1 MQAWST
7 VSHEK
12 PTGQCRYPHSGRG
25 VRARNGPPS
34 RVERYVPHSLR
45 RARGSERRSAADT
58 GGCTTCPAR
67 TRRRMRARQPRPR
80 RPRRR
85 RGRQSSTRRR
95 AACRRFGSR
104 RCTPSPSP
112 PRSRPS
118 GSPVVPTNPFCSSLC
133 GTRVARSRIHARR
146 TRSTPPHR
154 RSEQTMKTELDSL
167 ALRSKTDSL
176 RATCFA
182 RRTCLQLLLV
192 GVTACAAA
200 GPVARSERTVEHT
213 ETAPSARTEAHR
225 SPCVATTTTCLPPAC
240 VDAMLAE

>member
-104 RCTPSPSP
+104 RCRPSPSR
-112 PRSRPS
+112 PRSWPS
-118 GSPVVPTNPFCSSLC
+118 GSPVVPTNPARDRLGRSWVPGTQQVPERVPRGLAPC
-133 GTRVARSRIHARR
+133 GSHSAAVYPAHGLLGAGSMRAERARHRPIDEASR
-146 TRSTPPHR
+146 P
-154 RSEQTMKTELDSL
+154 
-167 ALRSKTDSL
+167 
-176 RATCFA
+176 
-182 RRTCLQLLLV
+182 
-192 GVTACAAA
+192 
-200 GPVARSERTVEHT
+200 
-213 ETAPSARTEAHR
+213 
-225 SPCVATTTTCLPPAC
+225 
-240 VDAMLAE
+240 